1 MYDKI
6 LLFGLFFVS
15 LFSCNTPIQNRTN
28 NCINSDWEFVKTDD
42 QTSDL
47 KTLDNLKWEKIVLPH
62 DYSIG
67 TANKKENISGA
78 SGGWFGGGNAWYR
91 KTLEPFKNLENS
103 NIYIQFDGVFMNSEI
118 YVNGNKI
125 GGKTNGYLPQHYLLN
140 DYLKS
145 DGENFILVKV
155 NNSFQPFDRWY
166 TGAGIYRN
174 VYLITTSKVHIP
186 IDGTYVTTP
195 IVEKNKA
202 LVKIEVT
209 LVNTGAKEKTISL
222 KTSVISD
229 DVNHMAESSDILI
242 KPKDTLIVS
251 QQIEIANPKLWSV
264 ENPALYIAK
273 TTILENNSPIDT
285 YNSTFGIRK
294 ARFSAEK
301 GFELNDKKVML
312 KGVCLHHDLGSLGAA
327 FYKDEMERRLVVLKE
342 MGCNAIRLSHNPHA
356 TEVLEICDSLGLLV
370 FDEMFDRWEMRLD
383 RNQSIAKPFID
394 IWKADLE
401 SFIKRDRNHPSV
413 IIWSV
418 GNETV
423 EQQHPQYAE
432 RARELIT
439 MLTDCVHKLDPS
451 RSVTCA
457 MHPGHKLFNPNRGT
471 IESFMDVA
479 SYNYATDK
487 FTEWKKESPETI
499 FLSSE
504 TRPYND
510 TFEMTLGEEI
520 DFSGNSWFSL
530 DSTSCGQFIWTGFDY
545 LGESPCWPY
554 RGWPWSLINT
564 CGFRKPISYFVQSL
578 YSEKPMV
585 YISVFEKS
593 LSDSL
598 KNLESWSKIWA
609 APTYTSHWN
618 HASFNKNE
626 ISVLTY
632 TNCTSV
638 ELWLNEKLI
647 GEKFL
652 KDFADKVIRWK
663 VPTTPGTLK
672 AIGKNNNNPV
682 CEYILKTA
690 GRPQELKIDIN
701 PSSLQSNK
709 QNLIQLVISV
719 VDSVDVLCPY
729 AEKAIKITVKGNGSL
744 IAIDNGDLSDHFN
757 YKGENVKTKSGKCVA
772 FIKMGNE
779 NSSPQV
785 QVSSVGFE
793 SKTIELPK

>member
-1 MYDKI
+1 MYTKI
-6 LLFGLFFVS
+6 LFLGFFFVF
-15 LFSCNTPIQNRTN
+15 LFSCNPPIQNRTN

-47 KTLDNLKWEKIVLPH
+47 KTLDKLEWGKIDLPH

-78 SGGWFGGGNAWYR
+78 AGGWFGGGIAWYR

-103 NIYIQFDGVFMNSEI
+103 NIYIKFDGVFMNSEI

-125 GGKTNGYLPQHYLLN
+125 GGTTNGYVPQHYLLN

-145 DGENFILVKV
+145 DEKNVILVKV
-155 NNSFQPFDRWY
+155 DNSFQPFDRWY
-166 TGAGIYRN
+166 SGAGIYRN
-174 VYLITTSKVHIP
+174 VYLITTSKVHVP
-186 IDGTYVTTP
+186 IDGTYITTP
-195 IVEKNKA
+195 SIEEKKA
-202 LVKIEVT
+202 LVNIEVT
-209 LVNTGAKEKTISL
+209 LVNTYAKEKIISL
-222 KTSVISD
+222 STSVNID
-229 DVNHMAESSDILI
+229 DVNYMAESSNIQI
-242 KPKDTLIVS
+242 KPKDTITIN
-251 QQIEIANPKLWSV
+251 QQIEVANPKLWSV
-264 ENPALYIAK
+264 ENPVLYIAK
-273 TTILENNSPIDT
+273 TTVLDNDNPIDT

-294 ARFSAEK
+294 VRFSAEN

-312 KGVCLHHDLGSLGAA
+312 KGVCLHHDLGSLGTA
-327 FYKDEMERRLVVLKE
+327 FYKDEMERRLVTLKE

-356 TEVLEICDSLGLLV
+356 TEILEICDSLGLLV

-394 IWKADLE
+394 IWEADLE

-423 EQQHPQYAE
+423 EQQHQQYAD
-432 RARELIT
+432 RAKELIR
-439 MLTDCVHKLDPS
+439 MLTDCVNKLDPS
-451 RSVTCA
+451 RRVTCA
-457 MHPGHKLFNPNRGT
+457 MHPGHKLFHPNRGT

-479 SYNYATDK
+479 SYNYATHK

-585 YISVFEKS
+585 YISVFEKA

-609 APTYTSHWN
+609 APAYTSHWN
-618 HASFNKNE
+618 HTSSKEKE

-632 TNCTSV
+632 SNCTSV

-663 VPTTPGTLK
+663 VPTTHGELK
-672 AIGKNNNNPV
+672 AIGKNNQHSV
-682 CEYILKTA
+682 CEHILKTA
-690 GRPQELKIDIN
+690 GRPQELKVDIN
-701 PSSLQSNK
+701 PSSFQSKK

-719 VDSVDVLCPY
+719 IDSVGVLCPY
-729 AEKAIKITVKGNGSL
+729 AEKDIKITVNGNGSL

-757 YKGENVKTKSGKCVA
+757 YKGGNVQTRSGKCVA

-779 NSSPQV
+779 NSSTQV

-793 SKTIELPK
+793 SKTIELPL